1 MEPYLV
7 QSGKALGDSAS
18 GHRLFQGKKLRL
30 AGGVAPGPPGIAR
43 PPPQPVLIVTL
54 SVQDQ
59 LRALLGSGFDP
70 FHEVGILL
78 ERPFPVPVGYDE
90 KRRSQA
96 AVPAELPELANVLFV
111 SRADVVNG
119 DQQHH

>member
-1 MEPYLV
+1 MEAYLV

-18 GHRLFQGKKLRL
+18 GHGLFQGKKLRL
-30 AGGVAPGPPGIAR
+30 ASGVAPGSPGIAP

-70 FHEVGILL
+70 FHEVGILF

-90 KRRSQA
+90 KRGSQA